1 MIHNDRFKIDILD
14 EGGKKK
20 VFLRGN
26 VDEDADFETIK
37 KVTGTIIINFRDVK
51 SINSCGIRTWVNFL
65 KDLSGREV
73 VYEECPPIIVRQ
85 MNMVPSF
92 LGSAKVVSVYVPYVS
107 DETDEEKLVL
117 FTAEKFTAAG
127 FTLPESINEAGG
139 EMELDGN
146 PQQYFAFAKKM
157 AA

>member
-1 MIHNDRFKIDILD
+1 MINDRFKIDIEN
-14 EGGKKK
+14 EGGKQK

-26 VDEDADFETIK
+26 VDEDADFESIK
-37 KVTGTIIINFRDVK
+37 KITGDIIINFKDVK

-65 KDLSGREV
+65 KDLSGRTV
-73 VYEECPPIIVRQ
+73 FYEECPPIIVRQ

-92 LGSAKVVSVYVPYVS
+92 LGMAKVLSVYVPYVS

-117 FTAEKFTAAG
+117 FAADKFTASG
-127 FTLPESINEAGG
+127 FTVPDTIEDPSG

>member
-1 MIHNDRFKIDILD
+1 MINDRFKIDIATED
-14 EGGKKK
+14 GVQK

-26 VDEDADFETIK
+26 IDEDADFESIK
-37 KVTGTIIINFRDVK
+37 KITGTIVINFKDVK

-65 KDLSGREV
+65 KDISGRQV

-92 LGSAKVVSVYVPYVS
+92 LGTAKVTSVYVPYVS

-117 FTAEKFTAAG
+117 FSADKFTAAG
-127 FTLPESINEAGG
+127 FTLPDTIEGDDG

-146 PQQYFAFAKKM
+146 PQQYFAFSKKM

>member
-1 MIHNDRFKIDILD
+1 MINDRFKIDIVD
-14 EGGKKK
+14 EGGKQK

-26 VDEDADFETIK
+26 VDEDADFEVIK
-37 KVTGTIIINFRDVK
+37 KITGAITINFRDVK

-65 KDLSGREV
+65 KELSGRQV

-92 LGSAKVVSVYVPYVS
+92 LGAAKVLSVYVPYVS

-117 FTAEKFTAAG
+117 FAADKFTAPG
-127 FTLPESINEAGG
+127 FTIPDTITEGG
-139 EMELDGN
+139 AEMELDGN
-146 PQQYFAFAKKM
+146 PQQYFAFSKKM